1 MKRTIAVVLSIVL
14 LAAVGYVVVRG
25 RPPAP
30 GTVPPPPA
38 EGAASSGASADAA
51 SSGQVPATPGPGS
64 APGTATPVPAARF
77 NLASPE
83 FGGHIESVSSE
94 ADREDHAAIHLI
106 DRGQPVD
113 SSWQATATP
122 PQEVVI
128 GFFKQQSA
136 LVDGVVIDPNT
147 HTSVR
152 WPKDVEV
159 WTSMESATSGFV
171 KAAAQ
176 ALSEDDREQEV
187 RFPPVEARFVKVRLL
202 SVHGAGDRPVGT
214 GKVKVLEAQAPG
226 YAPLLVRNPDLGR
239 LISVPAPV
247 VRTSAA
253 AAPPVATADG
263 APASCALAEAPPA
276 PPAHLASA
284 NVLVL
289 ARSDARYPPLRY
301 AADTTAKDHAT
312 SIYGRLAMTRI
323 APGAASPM
331 LLDAAH
337 GYDTVVLSQ
346 VCDIG
351 TSVPESF
358 KRALVNWVGDGHK
371 LIIHDS
377 DLCDADH
384 VPDYSFLPYRFSTSN
399 PGKQGASSEKLI
411 FVDENSLA
419 NSNPDSPAFL
429 DVDAWTGS
437 RTAGGGGGD
446 VRNELGDSNTVKD
459 FDDHWCGSL
468 MTRNVLKENGFVEAY
483 AHYGRGLIVY
493 DGFDYDQAGNAHY
506 RRLVTNELAQP
517 FAPDGL
523 GCSARLSGFLVTT
536 EGRLRTQDM
545 AAGRTYHYPLSV
557 LSHRGYKGTV
567 TLTAAVEPADP
578 AITAT
583 LDRDAV
589 DVADAAV
596 VSLTVAATAAAAPS
610 ERTIA
615 VRGVD
620 ADGRSNLLCL
630 RLSERLSGA
639 LRVVSALP
647 RPSKAK
653 KNIEIILDLSGS
665 MKLPLGRSTRIATAR
680 KVLRDVLARLPDDFN
695 VGLRVYGHRY
705 GPTQPQTCTDSEL
718 VVPIAR
724 LDRERL
730 LKVIDSTQPRGE
742 TPLVYSVLQTAADLK
757 AAGGGSVIL
766 ITDGEE
772 SCHGDPA
779 AAARQLQASGVS
791 LELQILG
798 FTLNGRRVQQQ
809 LSQFAEATGGHYYSA
824 QDGASLGRAL
834 LMAAV
839 DSVPFTVFNAAGRQV
854 ATGQSDGEAIDL
866 PPGEY
871 KVSVQAPDQLLVAD
885 RVTVAAR
892 GQTSLT
898 LVLNNGR
905 LEIRR

>member
-1 MKRTIAVVLSIVL
+1 MKRTIAVVLSVAL
-14 LAAVGYVVVRG
+14 LAAVGYVMMRG
-25 RPPAP
+25 RPPAA
-30 GTVPPPPA
+30 GTVSPPPA
-38 EGAASSGASADAA
+38 EGAISSGASAEAA
-51 SSGQVPATPGPGS
+51 SGRGPRAPGPGS
-64 APGTATPVPAARF
+64 VPDTATAVASARF

-94 ADREDHAAIHLI
+94 ADTEDHAAIHLI
-106 DRGQPVD
+106 DRGQSVD
-113 SSWQATATP
+113 SAWQATATP
-122 PQEVVI
+122 PQEAVI
-128 GFFKQQSA
+128 GFFNQQSA
-136 LVDGVVIDPNT
+136 LVDAVVIDPNT

-159 WTSMESATSGFV
+159 WTSMESATAGFV
-171 KAAAQ
+171 KVAAQ
-176 ALSEDDREQEV
+176 ALTEDDREQEV
-187 RFPPVEARFVKVRLL
+187 RFPPIETRFVKVRLL
-202 SVHGAGDRPVGT
+202 SVHGASDRPVGV
-214 GKVKVLEAQAPG
+214 GKIKVLEAQAPG
-226 YAPLLVRNPDLGR
+226 YAPLLVRHPDLGR
-239 LISVPAPV
+239 LIAVPAPV
-247 VRTSAA
+247 VQTSAA
-253 AAPPVATADG
+253 GAAPPVAADG
-263 APASCALAEAPPA
+263 SLTSCALAEAPAA
-276 PPAHLASA
+276 PPAHQASA
-284 NVLVL
+284 KVLVL

-301 AADTTAKDHAT
+301 AADTTATDHAT
-312 SIYGRLAMTRI
+312 SLYGRLAMTRI

-358 KRALVNWVGDGHK
+358 KRALVSWVGDGHK
-371 LIIHDS
+371 LIIQDS

-411 FVDENSLA
+411 FVDENTLA
-419 NSNPDSPAFL
+419 NSNRDSPAFL

-437 RTAGGGGGD
+437 RSDGGGGGGD

-459 FDDHWCGSL
+459 FDEHWCGSL

-483 AHYGRGLIVY
+483 AHFRRGLIVY

-523 GCSARLSGFLVTT
+523 ACAARLSGFVVTT

-545 AAGRTYHYPLSV
+545 AAGRTYRYPLSV

-567 TLTAAVEPADP
+567 RLTAAVEPADP
-578 AITAT
+578 AISAT

-589 DVADAAV
+589 DVADASV
-596 VSLTVAATAAAAPS
+596 VSLTVATTAAAAPS

-630 RLSERLSGA
+630 RLSERVNGA

-665 MKLPLGRSTRIATAR
+665 MKLPLGKSTRIATAR

-705 GPTQPQTCTDSEL
+705 GPTEPQTCTDSEL
-718 VVPIAR
+718 VAPIAR

-742 TPLVYSVLQTAADLK
+742 TPLVYSVLQTAADLQ

-772 SCHGDPA
+772 SCHGDPV
-779 AAARQLQASGVS
+779 AAARQLQASGVN

-798 FTLNGRRVQQQ
+798 FTLNGQRVQQQ
-809 LSQFAEATGGHYYSA
+809 LSQFAEATGGRYYSA
-824 QDGASLGRAL
+824 QDGTSLGRAL

-839 DSVPFTVFNAAGRQV
+839 DSVPFTVFDAAGRQV

-871 KVSVQAPDQLLVAD
+871 KVSVQAPDQVLVAD
-885 RVTVAAR
+885 RVMVAAR